1 MNIKNGFKYILLIFV
16 VSFSFVSNVFADDIS
31 FSISTDDTS
40 REVTKGNEDT
50 IKVNIK
56 SSNNDIKYCKF
67 TISSDNSEKVEYVSS
82 NGSNNW
88 NKDSENNGEIILK
101 NDNTETNLSDGV
113 NVLALK
119 YKIND
124 NGKVTIKSECSKEK
138 DGEYK
143 KAEDVVVEYTVN
155 ELADDT
161 SLKSILINGSPL
173 INFDK
178 NQTNYAVP
186 LDNPEFSIEV
196 ETNNPDYQDDVVVE
210 TEHGEELDP
219 KSIDFN
225 PTNDQ
230 GKLMIINITVN
241 NVTEYEIAFSYEVPD
256 LDGSLSS
263 LKING
268 EVIRLV
274 NGTVN
279 YTYKLSD
286 KATAMKVEATLM
298 DPKNFIF
305 DDGNSTFEYTYDKNT
320 PSITIGIKPKSSVVG
335 VGSTLYTVTIQR
347 DEVVVQK
354 PSSSSKPSSDVS
366 SNPQTGNISMF
377 VMAIVLISSLVG
389 SVALYKKNIENYNG

>member
-50 IKVNIK
+50 IMVNIK

-101 NDNTETNLSDGV
+101 NDNTETDLSNGV

-155 ELADDT
+155 EPEDDT
-161 SLKSILINGSPL
+161 SLKSILINGLPL
-173 INFDK
+173 TNFDSK
-178 NQTNYAVP
+178 ETDYAHP
-186 LDNPEFSIEV
+186 LDDPKFSIEV
-196 ETNNPDYQDDVVVE
+196 ETNNPDYQDDVVVK
-210 TEHGEELDP
+210 TENGEVLDP
-219 KSIDFN
+219 KNIDFN

-230 GKLMIINITVN
+230 GKFMVINIIVN
-241 NVTEYEIAFSYEVPD
+241 NKTTYEIAFSYEAPD

-268 EVIRLV
+268 DVIKLV
-274 NGTVN
+274 NGQVN

-298 DPKNFIF
+298 DTKNFIF

-347 DEVVVQK
+347 DGVVVQK
-354 PSSSSKPSSDVS
+354 PSSSNKPSSDVS

-377 VMAIVLISSLVG
+377 VMAIILISSLVG
-389 SVALYKKNIENYNG
+389 SVVLYKKNIENYNG